1 MGLMKKLSLYIFLV
15 LMFSLFT
22 SHSFAKHKYEEY
34 SFYAF
39 WKYEIKGSD
48 NYHQFKSDLIQDKG
62 VIKEIKNG
70 YSKYTAAKPDWSK
83 CSGDKTASFDY
94 IPLFCYGKDGKLL
107 SKNERKIIDKDWKKN
122 KTGLVSYLLFEDNK
136 IKIDEHDLPSYIKN
150 NRGLLPSHSM
160 GKSLVS
166 YVTGYA
172 ICEGYIDNINIKLDD
187 WSTVK
192 GTLYEGQKL
201 IDLLNMRA
209 GDQKYVGERIN
220 PRIGSIL
227 KKNQSVNVNTIPL
240 EILLKKYF
248 QNTKKS
254 KPVYNYNALATN
266 TIMNYT
272 IFKVGDDYQK
282 LLNKVFKED
291 AKIKNSVYFSKT
303 LRRSV
308 SDEEKGEY
316 GRYSFYADRY
326 DYLRIA
332 KSMMDHWNN
341 DTCVGKYLKT
351 IYEQRINKNKKSYDG
366 DRSGQF
372 DVAVYT
378 KKYGGQ
384 FHFDIIGLSKRKI
397 LGMSGQGG
405 QNIIIDFDRKRII
418 VVNTIDM
425 HYNWKKIV
433 HKKLKQK

>member
-1 MGLMKKLSLYIFLV
+1 M
-15 LMFSLFT
+15 
-22 SHSFAKHKYEEY
+22 
-34 SFYAF
+34 
-39 WKYEIKGSD
+39 
-48 NYHQFKSDLIQDKG
+48 
-62 VIKEIKNG
+62 
-70 YSKYTAAKPDWSK
+70 
-83 CSGDKTASFDY
+83 
-94 IPLFCYGKDGKLL
+94 
-107 SKNERKIIDKDWKKN
+107 
-122 KTGLVSYLLFEDNK
+122 VSYLLFEDNK

-150 NRGLLPSHSM
+150 NKGLLPSHSM

-172 ICEGYIDNINIKLDD
+172 ICEGYIDNINVKLDD

-192 GTLYEGQKL
+192 GTLYEDQKL

-209 GDQKYVGERIN
+209 GDQKIIGERNFNSDNGIKD
-220 PRIGSIL
+220 RTGKRS
-227 KKNQSVNVNTIPL
+227 KNVNVYPIKDIMKL
-240 EILLKKYF
+240 DIL
-248 QNTKKS
+248 QTTKKS

-272 IFKVGDDYQK
+272 IFKVGDDYQQ

-291 AKIKNSVYFSKT
+291 AKVKNSVFFSKT
-303 LRRSV
+303 IRSRFP
-308 SDEEKGEY
+308 DQKKGEY

-332 KSMMDHWNN
+332 KSIMDHWNN
-341 DTCVGKYLKT
+341 DTCVGKYLKN

-366 DRSGQF
+366 DRHGQF
-372 DVAVYT
+372 SVSQYT

-397 LGMSGQGG
+397 LGMDGLGG
-405 QNIIIDFDRKRII
+405 QNIIIDFEKERII
-418 VVNTIDM
+418 VVNSRDR

-433 HKKLKQK
+433 LKKLKQK

>member
-1 MGLMKKLSLYIFLV
+1 MKKIILIFLFN
-15 LMFSLFT
+15 LIIFT
-22 SHSFAKHKYEEY
+22 NSYAKHQYEEY
-34 SFYAF
+34 SFDAF
-39 WKYEIKGSD
+39 WKYEIKGSN
-48 NYHQFKSDLIQDKG
+48 NYYKFRSDLI
-62 VIKEIKNG
+62 E
-70 YSKYTAAKPDWSK
+70 
-83 CSGDKTASFDY
+83 
-94 IPLFCYGKDGKLL
+94 
-107 SKNERKIIDKDWKKN
+107 DKDVKKELKNN
-122 KTGLVSYLLFEDNK
+122 KKSRLVSYLLFEDNK
-136 IKIDEHDLPSYIKN
+136 IKIDEHDLPFYIKSN
-150 NRGLLPSHSM
+150 KGLLPSHSM

-172 ICEGYIDNINIKLDD
+172 ICEGYINNINVKLDD

-201 IDLLNMRA
+201 IDLLNMTA
-209 GDQKYVGERIN
+209 GDQKFIGERNFNSDNKIKD
-220 PRIGSIL
+220 L
-227 KKNQSVNVNTIPL
+227 KFFNVNVYPIIDVMESDTL
-240 EILLKKYF
+240 

-254 KPVYNYNALATN
+254 SPIYNYNALATN

-291 AKIKNSVYFSKT
+291 AKIKNSVFFSKT
-303 LRRSV
+303 IRRSF
-308 SDEEKGEY
+308 SDKEKGEY

-332 KSMMDHWNN
+332 KSIMDHWNN

-351 IYEQRINKNKKSYDG
+351 IYEKRVNKSKRSYDG

-372 DVAVYT
+372 DVAMYT

-397 LGMSGQGG
+397 LGMSGFGG
-405 QNIIIDFDRKRII
+405 QNIIIDFEKERII
-418 VVNTIDM
+418 VVNSRDR

-433 HKKLKQK
+433 LKKLKQK

>member
-1 MGLMKKLSLYIFLV
+1 MRILLIILFSFLI
-15 LMFSLFT
+15 SPT
-22 SHSFAKHKYEEY
+22 SFAKHQYEKY
-34 SFYAF
+34 SFSAF
-39 WKYEIKGSD
+39 WNYIVTGSD
-48 NYHQFKSDLIQDKG
+48 NYYQFQSDLIQDKD
-62 VIKEIKNG
+62 VIKE
-70 YSKYTAAKPDWSK
+70 
-83 CSGDKTASFDY
+83 
-94 IPLFCYGKDGKLL
+94 L
-107 SKNERKIIDKDWKKN
+107 KN
-122 KTGLVSYLLFEDNK
+122 KKKTHLVSYLLFEDNK
-136 IKIDEHDLPSYIKN
+136 IKIDEHDLPSDIKRN
-150 NRGLLPSHSM
+150 KGLLPSHSM

-172 ICEGYIDNINIKLDD
+172 ICEGYIDNIKIKLDD
-187 WSTVK
+187 WSTIK

-209 GDQKYVGERIN
+209 GDQKIIGE
-220 PRIGSIL
+220 
-227 KKNQSVNVNTIPL
+227 KKFNTDNWIKDNRDLNVNVYPIK
-240 EILLKKYF
+240 EIMKLDIL
-248 QNTKKS
+248 QTTKKS

-266 TIMNYT
+266 IIMNYT

-291 AKIKNSVYFSKT
+291 SKIKNSVFFHKT
-303 LRRSV
+303 IRSRFKNQV
-308 SDEEKGEY
+308 KGEY

-372 DVAVYT
+372 DAAVYT

-397 LGMSGQGG
+397 LGMSGFGG
-405 QNIIIDFDRKRII
+405 QNIIIDFEKERII
-418 VVNTIDM
+418 VVNSRDR

-433 HKKLKQK
+433 LKKLKQK

>member
-1 MGLMKKLSLYIFLV
+1 MRKYLFILLLSMTIIFP
-15 LMFSLFT
+15 SY
-22 SHSFAKHKYEEY
+22 AKHQYEEY
-34 SFYAF
+34 SFNAF

-48 NYHQFKSDLIQDKG
+48 KYYKFNSDLIQDKH
-62 VIKEIKNG
+62 VIKEVKN
-70 YSKYTAAKPDWSK
+70 
-83 CSGDKTASFDY
+83 
-94 IPLFCYGKDGKLL
+94 
-107 SKNERKIIDKDWKKN
+107 NN
-122 KTGLVSYLLFEDNK
+122 KTHLVSYLLFEDDK
-136 IKIDEHDLPSYIKN
+136 IKIDEHDLPSDIKN
-150 NRGLLPSHSM
+150 NKGLLPSHSM

-172 ICEGYIDNINIKLDD
+172 ICEGYIDNINVKLDD
-187 WSTVK
+187 WSTIK

-209 GDQKYVGERIN
+209 GDQKIIGE
-220 PRIGSIL
+220 
-227 KKNQSVNVNTIPL
+227 KKFNSDNKIKDQKVFNVNVYPIKHVMETK
-240 EILLKKYF
+240 IL
-248 QNTKKS
+248 QDTKKS
-254 KPVYNYNALATN
+254 KPIYNYNALATN

-272 IFKVGDDYQK
+272 IFKTGDDWQK

-303 LRRSV
+303 LRRTY

-332 KSMMDHWNN
+332 KSIMDHWNN

-351 IYEQRINKNKKSYDG
+351 IYEQRINKNKRSYDG
-366 DRSGQF
+366 DRHGQF
-372 DVAVYT
+372 SVSQYT

-397 LGMSGQGG
+397 MGLDGFGG
-405 QNIIIDFDRKRII
+405 QNIIIDFEKKRII
-418 VVNTIDM
+418 VVNSRDR

-433 HKKLKQK
+433 LKKLKKK

>member
-1 MGLMKKLSLYIFLV
+1 MKKIILIFLFN
-15 LMFSLFT
+15 LIIFT
-22 SHSFAKHKYEEY
+22 NSYAKHQYEEY
-34 SFYAF
+34 SFDAF
-39 WKYEIKGSD
+39 WKYEIKGSN
-48 NYHQFKSDLIQDKG
+48 NYYKFRSDLI
-62 VIKEIKNG
+62 E
-70 YSKYTAAKPDWSK
+70 
-83 CSGDKTASFDY
+83 
-94 IPLFCYGKDGKLL
+94 
-107 SKNERKIIDKDWKKN
+107 DKDVKKELKNN
-122 KTGLVSYLLFEDNK
+122 KKSRLVSYLLFEDNK
-136 IKIDEHDLPSYIKN
+136 IKIDEHDLPFYIKSN
-150 NRGLLPSHSM
+150 KGLLPSHSM

-172 ICEGYIDNINIKLDD
+172 ICEGYIDNINVKLDD

-201 IDLLNMRA
+201 IDLLNMTA
-209 GDQKYVGERIN
+209 GDQKFIGERNFNSDNKIKD
-220 PRIGSIL
+220 L
-227 KKNQSVNVNTIPL
+227 KFFNVNVYPIIDVMESDTL
-240 EILLKKYF
+240 

-254 KPVYNYNALATN
+254 SPIYNYNALATN

-291 AKIKNSVYFSKT
+291 AKIKNSVFFSKT
-303 LRRSV
+303 IRRSF
-308 SDEEKGEY
+308 SDKEKGEY

-332 KSMMDHWNN
+332 KSIMDHWNN

-351 IYEQRINKNKKSYDG
+351 IYEKRVNKSKKSYDG

-372 DVAVYT
+372 DVAMYT

-397 LGMSGQGG
+397 LGMSGFGG
-405 QNIIIDFDRKRII
+405 QNIIIDFEKERII
-418 VVNTIDM
+418 VVNSRDR

-433 HKKLKQK
+433 LKKLKQK

>member
-1 MGLMKKLSLYIFLV
+1 MKKIILIFIFNILILSPTY
-15 LMFSLFT
+15 
-22 SHSFAKHKYEEY
+22 AKHQHEEY
-34 SFYAF
+34 SFSAF
-39 WKYEIKGSD
+39 WNYIVTGSD
-48 NYHQFKSDLIQDKG
+48 NYYQFQSDLIQDKD
-62 VIKEIKNG
+62 VIKEIKN
-70 YSKYTAAKPDWSK
+70 KK
-83 CSGDKTASFDY
+83 KT
-94 IPLFCYGKDGKLL
+94 
-107 SKNERKIIDKDWKKN
+107 R
-122 KTGLVSYLLFEDNK
+122 LVSYLLFEDDK
-136 IKIDEHDLPSYIKN
+136 IKIDEHDLPRIVQIHN
-150 NRGLLPSHSM
+150 GLLPSHSM

-172 ICEGYIDNINIKLDD
+172 ICEGYIDNIDVKLDD

-209 GDQKYVGERIN
+209 GDQKIIGE
-220 PRIGSIL
+220 
-227 KKNQSVNVNTIPL
+227 KNFNSDNGIQDKTGKRSKNVNVYPIK
-240 EILLKKYF
+240 EIMKLDIL
-248 QNTKKS
+248 QTTKKS

-291 AKIKNSVYFSKT
+291 AKIKNSVFFHKT
-303 LRRSV
+303 IRSRYKNQA
-308 SDEEKGEY
+308 KGEY

-332 KSMMDHWNN
+332 KSIMDHWNN

-351 IYEQRINKNKKSYDG
+351 VYDRRINKNKKSYNG
-366 DRSGQF
+366 DKLGQF
-372 DVAVYT
+372 SVSQYT

-397 LGMSGQGG
+397 AGLDGFGG
-405 QNIIIDFDRKRII
+405 QNILIDFEKERII
-418 VVNTIDM
+418 VVNSRDR

-433 HKKLKQK
+433 LKKLKQK

>member
-1 MGLMKKLSLYIFLV
+1 MKKIILICLFNLLIFEN
-15 LMFSLFT
+15 SY
-22 SHSFAKHKYEEY
+22 AKHQYEEY
-34 SFYAF
+34 SFDAF
-39 WKYEIKGSD
+39 WKYEIKGSN
-48 NYHQFKSDLIQDKG
+48 NYYKFNLDLI
-62 VIKEIKNG
+62 E
-70 YSKYTAAKPDWSK
+70 
-83 CSGDKTASFDY
+83 
-94 IPLFCYGKDGKLL
+94 
-107 SKNERKIIDKDWKKN
+107 DKDVKKELNN
-122 KTGLVSYLLFEDNK
+122 KKKTRLVSYLLFEDNK
-136 IKIDEHDLPSYIKN
+136 IKIDEHDLPFYIKSN
-150 NRGLLPSHSM
+150 KGLLPSHSI

-172 ICEGYIDNINIKLDD
+172 ICDGYIDNINVKLDD

-201 IDLLNMRA
+201 IDLLNMTA
-209 GDQKYVGERIN
+209 GDQKFIGERNFNSDNKIN
-220 PRIGSIL
+220 DL
-227 KKNQSVNVNTIPL
+227 NFFNVNVYSIKDVMESGTL
-240 EILLKKYF
+240 

-254 KPVYNYNALATN
+254 NPIYNYNALATN

-291 AKIKNSVYFSKT
+291 AKIKDSVFFSKT
-303 LRRSV
+303 IRRAY
-308 SDEEKGEY
+308 SDKEKGEY
-316 GRYSFYADRY
+316 GRYSFYANRY

-332 KSMMDHWNN
+332 KSIMDHWNK

-351 IYEQRINKNKKSYDG
+351 IYEQRINKSKKSYDG

-372 DVAVYT
+372 DVAMYT

-397 LGMSGQGG
+397 LGMSGFGG
-405 QNIIIDFDRKRII
+405 QNIIIDFERGRII
-418 VVNTIDM
+418 VVNSRDR

-433 HKKLKQK
+433 LKKLKKK

>member
-1 MGLMKKLSLYIFLV
+1 MKKIILIFILNI
-15 LMFSLFT
+15 LIFST
-22 SHSFAKHKYEEY
+22 TYAKHQYEEY
-34 SFYAF
+34 SFHAF
-39 WKYEIKGSD
+39 WKYEIKGSN
-48 NYHQFKSDLIQDKG
+48 NYYKFKSDLIQDKD
-62 VIKEIKNG
+62 VIKE
-70 YSKYTAAKPDWSK
+70 
-83 CSGDKTASFDY
+83 
-94 IPLFCYGKDGKLL
+94 L
-107 SKNERKIIDKDWKKN
+107 KN
-122 KTGLVSYLLFEDNK
+122 KKKTRLVSYLLFEDNK
-136 IKIDEHDLPSYIKN
+136 IKIDEHDLPSDIKRN
-150 NRGLLPSHSM
+150 KGLMPSHSM

-172 ICEGYIDNINIKLDD
+172 ICEGYIDNINVKLDD

-209 GDQKYVGERIN
+209 GDQKIIGERNFNSDNGIKD
-220 PRIGSIL
+220 RTGKRS
-227 KKNQSVNVNTIPL
+227 KNVNVYPIKDIMKL
-240 EILLKKYF
+240 DIL
-248 QNTKKS
+248 QTTKKS

-272 IFKVGDDYQK
+272 IFKVGDDYQQ

-291 AKIKNSVYFSKT
+291 AKVRNSVFFSKT
-303 LRRSV
+303 IRSRY
-308 SDEEKGEY
+308 SDQKKGEY

-332 KSMMDHWNN
+332 KAIMDNWNN

-372 DVAVYT
+372 DVAMYT

-384 FHFDIIGLSKRKI
+384 FHFNIIGLSKRKI
-397 LGMSGQGG
+397 LGMSGFGG
-405 QNIIIDFDRKRII
+405 QNIVIDFEKERII
-418 VVNTIDM
+418 VVNSRDR

-433 HKKLKQK
+433 LKKLKQK

>member
-1 MGLMKKLSLYIFLV
+1 MKKIILIFLFN
-15 LMFSLFT
+15 LLIFT
-22 SHSFAKHKYEEY
+22 NSYAKHQYEEY
-34 SFYAF
+34 SFDAF
-39 WKYEIKGSD
+39 WKYEIKGSN
-48 NYHQFKSDLIQDKG
+48 NYYKFRSDLIEDRDVK
-62 VIKEIKNG
+62 KE
-70 YSKYTAAKPDWSK
+70 
-83 CSGDKTASFDY
+83 
-94 IPLFCYGKDGKLL
+94 L
-107 SKNERKIIDKDWKKN
+107 KN
-122 KTGLVSYLLFEDNK
+122 KKKTRLVSYLLFEDNK
-136 IKIDEHDLPSYIKN
+136 IKIDEHDLPFYIKSN
-150 NRGLLPSHSM
+150 KGLLPSHSM

-172 ICEGYIDNINIKLDD
+172 ICGGYIDNINVKLDD

-201 IDLLNMRA
+201 IDLLNMTA
-209 GDQKYVGERIN
+209 GDQKFIGERNFNSDNKIKD
-220 PRIGSIL
+220 L
-227 KKNQSVNVNTIPL
+227 KFFNVNVFPIIDVMESDSL
-240 EILLKKYF
+240 

-254 KPVYNYNALATN
+254 SPIYNYNALATN

-291 AKIKNSVYFSKT
+291 AKIKNSVFFSKT
-303 LRRSV
+303 IRRSH
-308 SDEEKGEY
+308 SDKEKGEY

-332 KSMMDHWNN
+332 KSIMDHWNN

-351 IYEQRINKNKKSYDG
+351 IYEKRVNKSKKSYDG

-372 DVAVYT
+372 DVAMYT

-397 LGMSGQGG
+397 LGMSGFGG
-405 QNIIIDFDRKRII
+405 QNIIIDFEKERII
-418 VVNTIDM
+418 VVNSRDR

-433 HKKLKQK
+433 LKKLKQK

>member
-1 MGLMKKLSLYIFLV
+1 MRKYLLIFILSLLFN
-15 LMFSLFT
+15 FS
-22 SHSFAKHKYEEY
+22 SQADHQYEEY
-34 SFYAF
+34 SFNAF

-48 NYHQFKSDLIQDKG
+48 KYYKFNSDLIQDKN
-62 VIKEIKNG
+62 VIKEIKN
-70 YSKYTAAKPDWSK
+70 
-83 CSGDKTASFDY
+83 
-94 IPLFCYGKDGKLL
+94 
-107 SKNERKIIDKDWKKN
+107 NN
-122 KTGLVSYLLFEDNK
+122 KTHLVSYLLFEDDK
-136 IKIDEHDLPSYIKN
+136 IKIDEHDLPSDIKSN
-150 NRGLLPSHSM
+150 KGLLPSHSM

-172 ICEGYIDNINIKLDD
+172 ICEGYIDNINVKLDD
-187 WSTVK
+187 WSTIK

-209 GDQKYVGERIN
+209 GDQKIIGE
-220 PRIGSIL
+220 
-227 KKNQSVNVNTIPL
+227 KKFNSDNKIKDQKVFNVNVYPIKHVMETK
-240 EILLKKYF
+240 IL
-248 QNTKKS
+248 QDTKKS
-254 KPVYNYNALATN
+254 KPIYNYNALATN

-272 IFKVGDDYQK
+272 IFKTGDDWQK

-303 LRRSV
+303 LRRTY

-332 KSMMDHWNN
+332 KSIMDHWNN

-351 IYEQRINKNKKSYDG
+351 IYEQRINKNRKNYDG
-366 DRSGQF
+366 DRHGQF
-372 DVAVYT
+372 SVSQYT

-397 LGMSGQGG
+397 MGLDGFGG
-405 QNIIIDFDRKRII
+405 QNIIIDFERERII
-418 VVNTIDM
+418 VVNSRDR

-433 HKKLKQK
+433 LKKLKKK

>member
-1 MGLMKKLSLYIFLV
+1 MKKIILIFLFN
-15 LMFSLFT
+15 LIIFT
-22 SHSFAKHKYEEY
+22 NSYAKHQYEEY
-34 SFYAF
+34 SFDAF
-39 WKYEIKGSD
+39 WKYEIKGSN
-48 NYHQFKSDLIQDKG
+48 NYYKFRSDLI
-62 VIKEIKNG
+62 E
-70 YSKYTAAKPDWSK
+70 
-83 CSGDKTASFDY
+83 
-94 IPLFCYGKDGKLL
+94 
-107 SKNERKIIDKDWKKN
+107 DKDVKKELKN
-122 KTGLVSYLLFEDNK
+122 KKKTRLVSYLLFEDNK
-136 IKIDEHDLPSYIKN
+136 IKIDEHDLPFYIKSN
-150 NRGLLPSHSM
+150 KGLLPSHSM

-172 ICEGYIDNINIKLDD
+172 ICGGYIDNINVKLDD

-201 IDLLNMRA
+201 IDLLNMTA
-209 GDQKYVGERIN
+209 GDQKFIGERNFNSDNKIKD
-220 PRIGSIL
+220 L
-227 KKNQSVNVNTIPL
+227 KFFNVNVFPIIDVMESDSL
-240 EILLKKYF
+240 

-254 KPVYNYNALATN
+254 SPIYNYNALATN

-291 AKIKNSVYFSKT
+291 AKIKNSVFFSKT
-303 LRRSV
+303 IRKSH
-308 SDEEKGEY
+308 SDKEKGEY

-332 KSMMDHWNN
+332 KSIMDHWNN

-351 IYEQRINKNKKSYDG
+351 IYEKRVNKSKRSYDG

-372 DVAVYT
+372 DVAMYT

-397 LGMSGQGG
+397 LGMSGFGG
-405 QNIIIDFDRKRII
+405 QNIIIDFEKERII
-418 VVNTIDM
+418 VINSRDR

-433 HKKLKQK
+433 LKKLKQK

>member
-1 MGLMKKLSLYIFLV
+1 MKKIILIFLFN
-15 LMFSLFT
+15 LLIFT
-22 SHSFAKHKYEEY
+22 NSYAKHQYEEY
-34 SFYAF
+34 SFDAF
-39 WKYEIKGSD
+39 WKYEIKGSN
-48 NYHQFKSDLIQDKG
+48 NYYKFRSDLI
-62 VIKEIKNG
+62 E
-70 YSKYTAAKPDWSK
+70 
-83 CSGDKTASFDY
+83 
-94 IPLFCYGKDGKLL
+94 
-107 SKNERKIIDKDWKKN
+107 DKDVKKELKN
-122 KTGLVSYLLFEDNK
+122 KKKTRLVSYLLFEDNK
-136 IKIDEHDLPSYIKN
+136 IKIDEHDLPFYIKSN
-150 NRGLLPSHSM
+150 KGLLPSHSM

-172 ICEGYIDNINIKLDD
+172 ICGGYIDNINVKLDD

-201 IDLLNMRA
+201 IDLLNMTA
-209 GDQKYVGERIN
+209 GDQKFIGERNFNSDNKIED
-220 PRIGSIL
+220 L
-227 KKNQSVNVNTIPL
+227 KFFNVNVYPIIDVMESDTL
-240 EILLKKYF
+240 

-254 KPVYNYNALATN
+254 SPIYNYNALATN

-291 AKIKNSVYFSKT
+291 AKIKNSVFFSKT
-303 LRRSV
+303 IRKSH
-308 SDEEKGEY
+308 SDKEKGEY

-332 KSMMDHWNN
+332 KSIMDHWNN

-351 IYEQRINKNKKSYDG
+351 VYEKRVNKSKRSYDG

-372 DVAVYT
+372 DVAMYT
-378 KKYGGQ
+378 RKYGGQ

-397 LGMSGQGG
+397 LGMSGFGG
-405 QNIIIDFDRKRII
+405 QNIIIDFEKERII
-418 VVNTIDM
+418 VVNSRDR

-433 HKKLKQK
+433 LKKLKQK

>member
-1 MGLMKKLSLYIFLV
+1 MKKIILIC
-15 LMFSLFT
+15 LFNIIIT
-22 SHSFAKHKYEEY
+22 VNSYAKHQYEEY

-39 WKYEIKGSD
+39 WKYEIKKSN
-48 NYHQFKSDLIQDKG
+48 NYYKFNSDLIEDKN
-62 VIKEIKNG
+62 VIKELKN
-70 YSKYTAAKPDWSK
+70 
-83 CSGDKTASFDY
+83 
-94 IPLFCYGKDGKLL
+94 
-107 SKNERKIIDKDWKKN
+107 KK
-122 KTGLVSYLLFEDNK
+122 KTGLHSYLLFEDNK

-150 NRGLLPSHSM
+150 NKGLMPSHSM

-172 ICEGYIDNINIKLDD
+172 ICEGYIDDINVKLDD

-201 IDLLNMRA
+201 IDLLNMTA
-209 GDQKYVGERIN
+209 GDQKIIGERNFNSDNGIKDKSGKRSMN
-220 PRIGSIL
+220 
-227 KKNQSVNVNTIPL
+227 VNVYPIKDIM
-240 EILLKKYF
+240 ESKLL

-254 KPVYNYNALATN
+254 GPIYNYNALATN

-303 LRRSV
+303 IRRSF

-332 KSMMDHWNN
+332 KSIMDHWNN

-372 DVAVYT
+372 DVAMYT

-397 LGMSGQGG
+397 LGMSGFGG
-405 QNIIIDFDRKRII
+405 QNIIIDFERERII
-418 VVNTIDM
+418 VVNSRDR

-433 HKKLKQK
+433 LKKLKKK

>member
-1 MGLMKKLSLYIFLV
+1 MKKIILIFLFN
-15 LMFSLFT
+15 LIIFT
-22 SHSFAKHKYEEY
+22 NSYAKHQYEEY
-34 SFYAF
+34 SFDAF
-39 WKYEIKGSD
+39 WKYEIKGSN
-48 NYHQFKSDLIQDKG
+48 NYYKFRSDLI
-62 VIKEIKNG
+62 E
-70 YSKYTAAKPDWSK
+70 
-83 CSGDKTASFDY
+83 
-94 IPLFCYGKDGKLL
+94 
-107 SKNERKIIDKDWKKN
+107 DKDVKKELKNN
-122 KTGLVSYLLFEDNK
+122 KKSRLVSYLLFEDNK
-136 IKIDEHDLPSYIKN
+136 IKIDEHDLPANIKSN
-150 NRGLLPSHSM
+150 KGLMPSHSM

-172 ICEGYIDNINIKLDD
+172 ICEGYINNINVKLDD

-201 IDLLNMRA
+201 IDLLNMTA
-209 GDQKYVGERIN
+209 GDQKFIGERNFNSDNKIKD
-220 PRIGSIL
+220 L
-227 KKNQSVNVNTIPL
+227 KFFNVNVFPIIDVMESDSL
-240 EILLKKYF
+240 

-254 KPVYNYNALATN
+254 SPIYNYNALATN

-291 AKIKNSVYFSKT
+291 AKIKDSVFFSKT
-303 LRRSV
+303 IRRAY
-308 SDEEKGEY
+308 SDKEKGEY

-332 KSMMDHWNN
+332 KSIMDHWNN

-351 IYEQRINKNKKSYDG
+351 IYEKRVNKSKRSYDG

-372 DVAVYT
+372 DVAMYS

-397 LGMSGQGG
+397 LGMSGFGG
-405 QNIIIDFDRKRII
+405 QNIIIDFEKERII
-418 VVNTIDM
+418 VVNSRDR

-433 HKKLKQK
+433 LKKLKQK

>member
-1 MGLMKKLSLYIFLV
+1 MKKIILIFLFN
-15 LMFSLFT
+15 LLIFT
-22 SHSFAKHKYEEY
+22 NSYAKHQYEEY
-34 SFYAF
+34 SFDAF
-39 WKYEIKGSD
+39 WKYEIKGSN
-48 NYHQFKSDLIQDKG
+48 NYYKFRSDLI
-62 VIKEIKNG
+62 E
-70 YSKYTAAKPDWSK
+70 
-83 CSGDKTASFDY
+83 
-94 IPLFCYGKDGKLL
+94 
-107 SKNERKIIDKDWKKN
+107 DKDVKKELKN
-122 KTGLVSYLLFEDNK
+122 KKKTRLVSYLLFEDNK
-136 IKIDEHDLPSYIKN
+136 IKIDEHDLPFYIKSN
-150 NRGLLPSHSM
+150 KGLLPSHSM

-172 ICEGYIDNINIKLDD
+172 ICEGYINNINVKLDD

-201 IDLLNMRA
+201 IDLLNMTA
-209 GDQKYVGERIN
+209 GDQKFIGERNFNSDNKIKD
-220 PRIGSIL
+220 L
-227 KKNQSVNVNTIPL
+227 KFFNVNVFPIIDVMESDSL
-240 EILLKKYF
+240 

-254 KPVYNYNALATN
+254 SPIYNYNALATN

-291 AKIKNSVYFSKT
+291 AKIKNSVFFSKT
-303 LRRSV
+303 IRKSH
-308 SDEEKGEY
+308 SDKEKGEY

-332 KSMMDHWNN
+332 KSIMDHWNN

-351 IYEQRINKNKKSYDG
+351 IYEKRVNKSKRSYDG

-372 DVAVYT
+372 DVAMYT

-397 LGMSGQGG
+397 LGMSGFGG
-405 QNIIIDFDRKRII
+405 QNIIIDFEKERII
-418 VVNTIDM
+418 VVNSRDR

-433 HKKLKQK
+433 LKKLKQK

>member
-1 MGLMKKLSLYIFLV
+1 MKRIILILIFNFLI
-15 LMFSLFT
+15 FSN
-22 SHSFAKHKYEEY
+22 SYAKHQYEEY
-34 SFYAF
+34 SFNAF

-48 NYHQFKSDLIQDKG
+48 NYYKFNSDLIQDKD
-62 VIKEIKNG
+62 VIKE
-70 YSKYTAAKPDWSK
+70 
-83 CSGDKTASFDY
+83 
-94 IPLFCYGKDGKLL
+94 L
-107 SKNERKIIDKDWKKN
+107 KN
-122 KTGLVSYLLFEDNK
+122 KKKTHLVSYLLFEDNK
-136 IKIDEHDLPSYIKN
+136 IIIDEHDLPSDIKRN
-150 NRGLLPSHSM
+150 KGLLPSHSM

-172 ICEGYIDNINIKLDD
+172 ICEGYIDNINVKLDD

-201 IDLLNMRA
+201 IDLLNMKA
-209 GDQKYVGERIN
+209 GDQKIIGERNFDSDNGIKDKSGKRSFN
-220 PRIGSIL
+220 
-227 KKNQSVNVNTIPL
+227 VNVYPIKAIMETK
-240 EILLKKYF
+240 LL

-303 LRRSV
+303 LRRWSV
-308 SDEEKGEY
+308 PDEEKGEY

-332 KSMMDHWNN
+332 KSIMDHWNN
-341 DTCVGKYLKT
+341 NTCVGKYLKT

-372 DVAVYT
+372 DVAMYT

-384 FHFDIIGLSKRKI
+384 FHFNIIGLSKRKI
-397 LGMSGQGG
+397 LGMSGFGG
-405 QNIIIDFDRKRII
+405 QNIIIDFEKERII
-418 VVNTIDM
+418 VVNSRDR

-433 HKKLKQK
+433 LKKLKKK

>member
-1 MGLMKKLSLYIFLV
+1 MRILLIILFSFLI
-15 LMFSLFT
+15 SPT
-22 SHSFAKHKYEEY
+22 SFAKHQYEKY
-34 SFYAF
+34 SFSAF
-39 WKYEIKGSD
+39 WNYIVTGSD
-48 NYHQFKSDLIQDKG
+48 NYYQFQSDLIQDKD
-62 VIKEIKNG
+62 VIKE
-70 YSKYTAAKPDWSK
+70 
-83 CSGDKTASFDY
+83 
-94 IPLFCYGKDGKLL
+94 L
-107 SKNERKIIDKDWKKN
+107 KN
-122 KTGLVSYLLFEDNK
+122 KKKTRLVSYLLFEDDK
-136 IKIDEHDLPSYIKN
+136 IKIDEQDLPRIVQIHN
-150 NRGLLPSHSM
+150 GLLPSHSM

-172 ICEGYIDNINIKLDD
+172 ICEGYIDNLDVKLDD

-209 GDQKYVGERIN
+209 GDQKIIGE
-220 PRIGSIL
+220 
-227 KKNQSVNVNTIPL
+227 KKFNTDNWIKDNRDLNVNVYPIK
-240 EILLKKYF
+240 EIMKLDIL
-248 QNTKKS
+248 QTTKKS

-266 TIMNYT
+266 IIMNYT

-291 AKIKNSVYFSKT
+291 SKIKNSVFFHKT
-303 LRRSV
+303 IRSRFKNQV
-308 SDEEKGEY
+308 KGEY

-372 DVAVYT
+372 DAAVYT

-397 LGMSGQGG
+397 LGMSGFGG
-405 QNIIIDFDRKRII
+405 QNIIIDFEKERII
-418 VVNTIDM
+418 VVNSRDR

-433 HKKLKQK
+433 LKKLKQK